1 MGNWSEVKSLCQGSS
16 RTERPGDSVPDLKF
30 KVNKNSYSEPAAKIF
45 HWERAS
51 PQKGREERLAQE
63 DNLSSPQ
70 RHTDPL
76 PDGVHHSQLW
86 ATPQSPRADAS
97 LTGHIQPAGHLI
109 TGGQPRHP
117 CGQQREGEGHAQAGK
132 TQHSQRG
139 EQGTS
144 GQGGG
149 RGEGTAPLPGS
160 LSPLPPSPV
169 PEWHRS

>member
-1 MGNWSEVKSLCQGSS
+1 MTATGPRALLPAASRSSAQGS
-16 RTERPGDSVPDLKF
+16 RLRGDRAD
-30 KVNKNSYSEPAAKIF
+30 
-45 HWERAS
+45 WEQAS